1 MTFTK
6 DPLECVEDV
15 YGKWQIARYAT
26 LFSYAMLDHF
36 KAIQLSVKY
45 LCAGIRE
52 RARGMRALVRMV
64 LGCREFRGNPYKD
77 R

>member
-6 DPLECVEDV
+6 DPLECDEDV

-52 RARGMRALVRMV
+52 RAR
-64 LGCREFRGNPYKD
+64 
-77 R
+77 